1 MTDKTPDLKSSRPSL
16 TYRDSGVDIDQ
27 ANIAKKRIKTL
38 ARSTF
43 GPSVIS
49 DIGAF
54 AGLYRADF
62 TEMKRPIL
70 VSSADGVG
78 TKLKIAFLTGIHN
91 TVGIDIVSH
100 CTDDILVHGA
110 IPLFFLDYIAAGKLE
125 PHVIGEIVEGLAK
138 GCLQSQCALIGGET
152 AEMPD
157 FYRPGEYDLAG
168 FIVGVAD
175 EEKLFKPGQTQVG
188 DHLIGLPSSGL
199 HTNGYSLVRKLVFE
213 QERLTVDSYVDDLQ
227 KTVGEELL
235 RPHRNYLPI
244 VRPLIEKGVLRA
256 IAHITGGGITEN
268 LDRILAPSTDAEVK
282 KGVWEINPVFRFI
295 QERGNVAEDEMY
307 RTFNMGIGMVLVVPD
322 DKRESVLSHLQEQ
335 GETNYPIG
343 QIIPGSG
350 KVVYA

>member
-1 MTDKTPDLKSSRPSL
+1 MTEKTPSSKSNRPSL

-62 TEMKRPIL
+62 SEMNRPIL

-100 CTDDILVHGA
+100 CTDNILVHGA

-157 FYRPGEYDLAG
+157 FYSPGEYDLAG

-175 EEKLFKPGQTQVG
+175 EDKLFKPGQTQVG

-213 QERLTVDSYVDDLQ
+213 QEGLTVDSYVDDLQ
-227 KTVGEELL
+227 KTIGEELL
-235 RPHRNYLPI
+235 LPHRNYLPT
-244 VRPLIEKGVLRA
+244 VRPLIEQDCLRA

-268 LDRILAPSTDAEVK
+268 LDRILSASTDAQVK
-282 KGVWEINPVFRFI
+282 KGVWEINPIFQFI
-295 QERGNVAEDEMY
+295 QDRGNVAEAEMY
-307 RTFNMGIGMVLVVPD
+307 RTFNMGIGMILVVPD
-322 DKRESVLSHLQEQ
+322 EKLDAVLGHLRKEKEIHYQ
-335 GETNYPIG
+335 IG
-343 QIIPGSG
+343 QVIPGTG